1 MFRAYSQPP
10 KSRKRGKSID
20 ISLADSYPQTMEID
34 LTAEQEAQLSQ
45 IAAHEGKGPYEFAR
59 EVLLR
64 GLDAEVT
71 LIASRA
77 RNTQG
82 QEAVARILELRQ
94 GNMLPADVTIQDLI
108 HEGRA

>member
-1 MFRAYSQPP
+1 
-10 KSRKRGKSID
+10 
-20 ISLADSYPQTMEID
+20 MEIN

-45 IAAHEGKGPYEFAR
+45 LAAQEGKGAHELAR

-64 GLDAEVT
+64 GLDLEVT
-71 LIASRA
+71 LTASRS

-82 QEAVARILELRQ
+82 QQAVARILELRQ
-94 GNMLPADVTIQDLI
+94 GNMLPAGVTIQDLI

>member
-1 MFRAYSQPP
+1 
-10 KSRKRGKSID
+10 
-20 ISLADSYPQTMEID
+20 MEIH

-45 IAAHEGKGPYEFAR
+45 IAAQEGKGADELAR

-64 GLDAEVT
+64 GLDLEVT
-71 LIASRA
+71 RIASLS

-82 QEAVARILELRQ
+82 QQAVARILELRQ
-94 GNMLPADVTIQDLI
+94 GNMLPAGVTIQDLI

>member
-1 MFRAYSQPP
+1 
-10 KSRKRGKSID
+10 
-20 ISLADSYPQTMEID
+20 MEIN

-45 IAAHEGKGPYEFAR
+45 IAAREGKGADELAR

-64 GLDAEVT
+64 GLDLEAT
-71 LIASRA
+71 PIASRS

-82 QEAVARILELRQ
+82 QQAVARILELRQ
-94 GNMLPADVTIQDLI
+94 GNMLPAGVTIQDLI

>member
-1 MFRAYSQPP
+1 
-10 KSRKRGKSID
+10 
-20 ISLADSYPQTMEID
+20 MEIH

-45 IAAHEGKGPYEFAR
+45 IAAQEGKGAIELAR

-64 GLDAEVT
+64 GLDLEVT
-71 LIASRA
+71 RIASRS

-82 QEAVARILELRQ
+82 QQAVARILELRQ
-94 GNMLPADVTIQDLI
+94 GNMLPAGVTIQDLI